1 MSKEYR
7 FIEHVDPV
15 DFNKL
20 AFKDGVKSHFLGS
33 AQYGKVAERRGR
45 IVHYVGMEKDGN
57 LVATALLLQ
66 KTLFLGY
73 SYFYVPRGFTMDYSD
88 RELLKEFT
96 KAIDDYCRKHKS
108 IYFKIDPDIKLHAID
123 IDGNVV
129 PGGDNN
135 YELVEYLKS
144 IGYTHLPLYYY
155 FEGEQPRF
163 TFRTSLED
171 DITEIEKRYGRTT
184 KNCLRYAEKYGV
196 EVVKGTR
203 DDIDEFCRLMTM
215 TEKRKDFFS
224 HEESFYHFFY
234 DLMAADDMA
243 SLYLG
248 YVDIARIANQIEEK
262 LSKVK
267 EELVRLGDNNSKKA
281 SGKRKELNNQLAAL
295 EKQQSEIADK
305 PRRKVVASAYL
316 MTHYD
321 DKAWTLYAG
330 NDMDYGKFYANYA
343 VYQRQIEDAKARGI
357 RIFDGFGTVGRQDA
371 DSTQIGLYEFK
382 KKWGGEFCEFIGEF
396 DYVENPLMYFA
407 YKKLIPYYHKM
418 VNKRMRNRVKKR

>member
-1 MSKEYR
+1 MER
-7 FIEHVDPV
+7 WQNEE
-15 DFNKL
+15 
-20 AFKDGVKSHFLGS
+20 GV
-33 AQYGKVAERRGR
+33 
-45 IVHYVGMEKDGN
+45 
-57 LVATALLLQ
+57 
-66 KTLFLGY
+66 
-73 SYFYVPRGFTMDYSD
+73 SYIPRGFTMDYSN

-96 KAIDDYCRKHKS
+96 KAIDEYCRMHKS
-108 IYFKIDPDIKLHAID
+108 IYFKIDPDIRLHEID

-163 TFRTSLED
+163 TFRISLED
-171 DITEIEKRYGRTT
+171 DLAEIEKRYGRTT

-203 DDIDEFCRLMTM
+203 DD
-215 TEKRKDFFS
+215 
-224 HEESFYHFFY
+224 
-234 DLMAADDMA
+234 MA

-267 EELVRLGDNNSKKA
+267 EDLARLGDNNSKKA

-295 EKQQSEIADK
+295 EKQQAEITDK
-305 PRRKVVASAYL
+305 PQRKVVASAYL

-357 RIFDGFGTVGRQDA
+357 RIFDGFGTVGCQDA

-418 VNKRMRNRVKKR
+418 VNKRMRNRVKKK